1 MKPLT
6 FTPTIEITRPVDLTP
21 LRPDNLTGMKIKEI
35 ERIKIRNG
43 SESEFIGDLFAVS
56 GDNSQ
61 DIVFDD
67 ARSAFES
74 IGSGMK
80 YGSIRILGDA
90 GALTGC
96 HMSGGVITITGDAGD
111 FCANSMR
118 GGLIRIR
125 GSCGDYL
132 ASGLPGSK
140 FSMNNGCVIVDGNA
154 GERLADRMR
163 RGLIIVH
170 GNAGASACSAMI
182 AGTVMLLGSS
192 GDNLGVHMKRGSI
205 ICSENSDLP
214 DDRFF
219 GQLFEGAGFV
229 ALIQR
234 YLEEIGEPLNLCEK
248 LGNPRNR
255 FIGDLSHGGMGEV
268 ITYGF

>member
-6 FTPTIEITRPVDLTP
+6 FTPTAEITKPVDLTA
-21 LRPDNLTGMKIKEI
+21 LRPDNLTGMKIKDI

-43 SESEFIGDLFAVS
+43 SASELVGDLFAVS
-56 GDNSQ
+56 GDNPR
-61 DIVFDD
+61 DIVFDG
-67 ARSAFES
+67 ARSSLEC

-80 YGSIRILGDA
+80 YGSIQIMGDA

-96 HMSGGVITITGDAGD
+96 HMSGGVITITGDAGN

-140 FSMNNGCVIVDGNA
+140 FAMNNGCVIVNGNA
-154 GERLADRMR
+154 GKRLADRMR

-170 GNAGASACSAMI
+170 GDVGPGACSAMI
-182 AGTVMLLGSS
+182 AGTVMLLGNS

-205 ICSENSDLP
+205 ICSESCDLP
-214 DDRFF
+214 DDRFL
-219 GQLFEGAGFV
+219 GQPFEGKGFL

-248 LGNPRNR
+248 LGSPRYR

-268 ITYGF
+268 ISYRF